1 MDFGGRR
8 LMMQRNN
15 QPKVGR
21 SVRGD
26 VRAEELWA
34 WSAGGDV
41 IASFRASHVAPNDEK
56 N

>member
-8 LMMQRNN
+8 LMMQHNN

-41 IASFRASHVAPNDEK
+41 IASFTTANITIDR
-56 N
+56 